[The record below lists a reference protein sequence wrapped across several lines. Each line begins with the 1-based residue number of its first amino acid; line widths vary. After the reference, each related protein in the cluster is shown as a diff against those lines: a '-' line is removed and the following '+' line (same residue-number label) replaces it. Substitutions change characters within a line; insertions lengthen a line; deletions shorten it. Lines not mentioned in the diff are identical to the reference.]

1 MEDAM
6 TRYFKVQPQSY
17 EQTRLALDQA
27 AGFGPHETVYEPL
40 ATAPLAPDAN
50 ALIGI
55 RAEHCELE
63 PYASAVASLLGSN
76 AATEITQ
83 AEYEAALPQTQGG
96 PQQ

>member
-1 MEDAM
+1 MN
-6 TRYFKVQPQSY
+6 RYFKVRAQDY

-40 ATAPLAPDAN
+40 ATAPLASDGD
-50 ALIGI
+50 ALISI
-55 RAEHCELE
+55 RTEHCEME
-63 PYASAVASLLGSN
+63 PYAGAIASLLGGGS
-76 AATEITQ
+76 AIEITQ